1 MYGIIWRTDLNEDE
15 TRRQGLDR
23 RWPGLVRGGG
33 DDGFSQ
39 LPTRL
44 LVHQRELGIT
54 GKELALI
61 VQIASYMRGPGLPF
75 PPVRALAYRMNVT
88 EHSIRR
94 LIHSLEEKGLI
105 SWLPSQ
111 MKPDGSGLKCR
122 PFGFT
127 GLNKKLGAII
137 DAVEAQSAF
146 PSFTNIQGNSE
157 NDFDDDTPV

>member
-1 MYGIIWRTDLNEDE
+1 MCGIVWRKELNEE
-15 TRRQGLDR
+15 EKRRQGLDR
-23 RWPGLVRGGG
+23 RWPGLIRGGG
-33 DDGFSQ
+33 DDGFTQ

-44 LVHQRELGIT
+44 LVHQRDLGIT

-75 PPVRALAYRMNVT
+75 PPVKALAYRMSMS

-105 SWLPSQ
+105 TWLASQ

-122 PFGFT
+122 PFGFA
-127 GLNKKLGAII
+127 GLNQKLAAII
-137 DAVEAQSAF
+137 DGVEAQSGF
-146 PSFTNIQGNSE
+146 STFKSTQNSTE
-157 NDFDDDTPV
+157 SDFDDDTPF